1 MSIHANLAPSHTE
14 EFLSSAGLAKDP
26 AALKIRAE
34 RFGAAL
40 DNAPSPQILPERLP
54 SGNEAAMD
62 IEGAFHLLLESKFI
76 ARLTILVE
84 MAIFR

>member
-1 MSIHANLAPSHTE
+1 MSIHAKLALSDTG

-40 DNAPSPQILPERLP
+40 DSAPSPQVLPERLP

-62 IEGAFHLLLESKFI
+62 IEGAFHLLLESEFV
-76 ARLTILVE
+76 ARLTVLIE
-84 MAIFR
+84 MAAFG